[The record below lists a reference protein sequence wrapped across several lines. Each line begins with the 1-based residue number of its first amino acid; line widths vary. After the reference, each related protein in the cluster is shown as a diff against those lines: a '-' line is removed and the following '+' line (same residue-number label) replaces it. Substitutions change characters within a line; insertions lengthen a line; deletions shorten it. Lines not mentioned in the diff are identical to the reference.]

1 MLVPFV
7 AALAVQT
14 PTVYPKPMPPVLG
27 IKLVGPKPTMKV
39 RVVPNHK
46 VKKHPA
52 KRAVRPAVGPNPNA

>member
-14 PTVYPKPMPPVLG
+14 PTVLPKPMPPIVRVT
-27 IKLVGPKPTMKV
+27 LVGRKPIMKL

-46 VKKHPA
+46 LKKHVLKPL
-52 KRAVRPAVGPNPNA
+52 VTPNPNA

>member
-14 PTVYPKPMPPVLG
+14 PTVVPKPMPPVMRV
-27 IKLVGPKPTMKV
+27 KLVGPKPKLRL

-46 VKKHPA
+46 LKKHVVKPVA
-52 KRAVRPAVGPNPNA
+52 RPNPNA